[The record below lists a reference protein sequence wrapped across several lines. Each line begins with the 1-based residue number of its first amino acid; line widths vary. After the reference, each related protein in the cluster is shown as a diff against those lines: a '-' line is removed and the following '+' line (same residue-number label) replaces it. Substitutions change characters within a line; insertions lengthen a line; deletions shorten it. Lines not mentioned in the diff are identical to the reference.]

1 MKTFILIA
9 VLSGTVFG
17 CVSNPTNEPVQVQ
30 SPVITKTVAQYL
42 PIPGNLFCMFP
53 EMTMPK
59 TEADLHQLVVIQAQV
74 IVECADKQQKLR
86 NWNKALEE
94 NRKPNMFERLGV
106 IK

>member
-1 MKTFILIA
+1 MKKYIA
-9 VLSGTVFG
+9 MALATVTLFG
-17 CVSNPTNEPVQVQ
+17 CATKQASEP
-30 SPVITKTVAQYL
+30 PVLQPMVIGKTVEQYV

-59 TEADLHQLVVIQAQV
+59 TEAELHQLLLIQAQI

-86 NWNKALEE
+86 KWNQALQE

-106 IK
+106 LK